1 MARAR
6 AVFSAAG
13 TLVRYRESVAAARWR
28 DGADVGRV
36 QAIARNATKHIWARG
51 MASEPVS
58 FHLARAKQ
66 ARLRVLGDEGAPQL
80 ASAAHVFGAG
90 RRLPLTMQRGDDAV

>member
-1 MARAR
+1 
-6 AVFSAAG
+6 
-13 TLVRYRESVAAARWR
+13 
-28 DGADVGRV
+28 
-36 QAIARNATKHIWARG
+36 